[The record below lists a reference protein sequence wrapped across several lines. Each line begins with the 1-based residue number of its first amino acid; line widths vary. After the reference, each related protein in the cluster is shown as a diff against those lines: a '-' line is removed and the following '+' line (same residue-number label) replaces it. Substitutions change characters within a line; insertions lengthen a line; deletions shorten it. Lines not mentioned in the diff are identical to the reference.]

1 MPELLVKEE
10 KVTDFFEALECMK
23 NPDAD
28 REKKLQACVKVNKAI
43 AHFVERPKREMKKQ
57 LQAFKNSNR
66 MRKLQAY
73 NGGVSSGD
81 LPSIVQDNISVLM
94 DSDVRI
100 DGAHKALFDFT
111 QSVESLDYF
120 EIATLS
126 NGIKFKKLAEGEKVP
141 MYGLKGDWLQVPIE
155 KDGAA
160 LVFPEEVI
168 KWKKIWRV
176 ISIVKEFRFANFK
189 KEADDFGT
197 LLKLAGEIG
206 ANNSYFQAFDSASGT
221 NEEKTIRTLNAA
233 YVKLTQ
239 RLKDRPYGDMV
250 RPEVVLL
257 ASPLRSDVLDVALNT
272 LIQPTA
278 GSKLRIN
285 KPITV
290 LYTWNEKLLPDPTK
304 ALMVLPG
311 RRLQWTEQGTM
322 QNYNY
327 ADPLTLTYASAY
339 YNWHGEGIGDS
350 DQVLTVNLT

>member
-10 KVTDFFEALECMK
+10 KVNDFFDALECMRDR
-23 NPDAD
+23 NAD
-28 REKKLQACVKVNKAI
+28 KEMQLQACVNVNKAI

-57 LQAFKNSNR
+57 LQAFRNSNK

-73 NGGVSSGD
+73 NGGVTSGD
-81 LPSIVQDNISVLM
+81 LPQIIQDNISVLM

-111 QSVESLDYF
+111 QSVETLDYF

-141 MYGLKGDWLQVPIE
+141 IYGMTGDWLQVPIE

-160 LVFPEEVI
+160 LAFSEEVI
-168 KWKKIWRV
+168 KWRKIWRV
-176 ISIVKEFRFANFK
+176 VDKLKEFRFAHFK

-197 LLKLAGEIG
+197 LLSVAGQLG
-206 ANNSYFQAFDSASGT
+206 VSAGYFQAFDSASGT
-221 NEEKTIRTLNAA
+221 VEEKTIRTLNAG

-239 RLKDRPYGDMV
+239 KLKERPYGDMT
-250 RPEVVLL
+250 RPEVVLV
-257 ASPLRSDVLDVALNT
+257 ASPLKSDVLDVALNT

-290 LYTWNEKLLPDPTK
+290 LYSWNEKLLPDPNK

-311 RRLQWTEQGTM
+311 RRMQWTEQGTM

-327 ADPLTLTYASAY
+327 ADPMSLMYATAY

-350 DQVLTVNLT
+350 DQVLTVNLA